1 MVGADGQEAA
11 LGMEIDKERERE
23 RERERGAH
31 QRWPSIHYGAG
42 RLSS

>member
-23 RERERGAH
+23 REREKEVHIRGGL
-31 QRWPSIHYGAG
+31 RYTMGSGG
-42 RLSS
+42 